1 MASPAS
7 PPDASLRSVWALTL
21 NGAYSTSAPSR
32 AIPRAPVFI
41 ESSERS
47 VPTVYV
53 ASRERWSSVERL
65 WFLPIDQLALKST
78 FDESGRRS
86 CDWTCANESC
96 RGLCQLGESRRIGTN
111 VS

>member
-1 MASPAS
+1 MASLAS
-7 PPDASLRSVWALTL
+7 PPDLSLRSVWASTL
-21 NGAYSTSAPSR
+21 NGAYSTSTPSR
-32 AIPRAPVFI
+32 ASPKSPVFI

-53 ASRERWSSVERL
+53 ASRERLLSVERL

-86 CDWTCANESC
+86 CDWRCPNESC
-96 RGLCQLGESRRIGTN
+96 RGLCQLGVSRRIGTN